1 MCGLAPVS
9 VQLRREQGSAQG
21 VGPSLFNKNVG
32 KSSDEARVVGAEINH
47 AVVFRASGE
56 LAGVFLGVSVDQH
69 PLGIAYHSP
78 ADGHGLL
85 GNTVL
90 KDFQPLFLD
99 RKSTRLN
106 SSHVAISYSVFCL

>member
-1 MCGLAPVS
+1 MFFFSSRRRHTRWPRDWSSDVCSSDLGYKAAMCGLAPVS

-21 VGPSLFNKNVG
+21 VGQSLFNKNVG
-32 KSSDEARVVGAEINH
+32 KFSDEARVVGAEINH

-85 GNTVL
+85 GN
-90 KDFQPLFLD
+90 
-99 RKSTRLN
+99 
-106 SSHVAISYSVFCL
+106 